1 MLQRLTPVALQP
13 PADVRGA
20 GGTHDPAGHFL
31 PTTMP
36 LYEDEF
42 GCLAYTPAKENKDM
56 GQALHFNMNTST
68 GRNPIIAGAIASKS
82 GGEVKI
88 NEVENKELAV
98 DVMPHGMKSGAP
110 SIWLWGRFKGAPMG
124 MEFTCEN
131 FLGLCGIRLHVAK
144 LAEKVHHVSYL
155 DGADLIADER
165 TTQRLKGYDA
175 LHDARHDDGSMLDVA
190 QEILLNLESVVIG
203 QQLIL
208 GEEAPWPLKLMDHIG
223 RKHKGDRI
231 KILTIAGAM
240 IAAEID
246 RLKLIERQKGK

>member
-1 MLQRLTPVALQP
+1 
-13 PADVRGA
+13 
-20 GGTHDPAGHFL
+20 
-31 PTTMP
+31 
-36 LYEDEF
+36 
-42 GCLAYTPAKENKDM
+42 M
-56 GQALHFNMNTST
+56 GQALHFNMNTNN
-68 GRNPIIAGAIASKS
+68 GPNDIIAAAVTVAAKAGE
-82 GGEVKI
+82 EVKLQ
-88 NEVENKELAV
+88 EVEKDEMAV
-98 DVMPHGMKSGAP
+98 DVMPFGMKSGSP
-110 SIWLWGRFKGAPMG
+110 SVWLWGKFDGQPLG

-131 FLGLCGIRLHVAK
+131 FLGLCGIRIHVAK
-144 LAEKVHHVSYL
+144 LAEKAHGIPYL

-165 TTQRLKGYDA
+165 TTQRLKGYDSI
-175 LHDARHDDGSMLDVA
+175 HDARHDDGSMLDVA

-246 RLKLIERQKGK
+246 RLRLLEKRKAR